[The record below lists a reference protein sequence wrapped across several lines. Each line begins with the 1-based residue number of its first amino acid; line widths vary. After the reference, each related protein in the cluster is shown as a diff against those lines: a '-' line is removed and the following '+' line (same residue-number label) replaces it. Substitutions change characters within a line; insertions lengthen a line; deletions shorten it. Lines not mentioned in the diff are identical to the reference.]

1 MYYDPWWGG
10 YNWGY
15 PGYGYG
21 YGAGGYAPGPGYET
35 GAVRLKIKPRE
46 AQVFVDGYY
55 AGVVDEFDGAFQ
67 RLRLEEGPH
76 TIQVRLDDHEPL
88 EFKVYV
94 VYDRTTT
101 LRGELQRVP

>member
-21 YGAGGYAPGPGYET
+21 GAVYSSSDDT
-35 GAVRLKIKPRE
+35 GALRLKVKPRE

-55 AGVVDEFDGAFQ
+55 SGIVDEFDGAFQ

-76 TIQVRLDDHEPL
+76 TVQVRLDGYEPL